1 MLFLWMFHNLVGK
14 AGIEPARSFEQ
25 EVLSLRCL
33 PFHHLPMVRV
43 QGFEPR
49 FTDSKSAVLP
59 LDDTR
64 VLPDLILYQYITTFI
79 AQRFLVEVSAHFQ
92 PIYHAR

>member
-1 MLFLWMFHNLVGK
+1 
-14 AGIEPARSFEQ
+14 
-25 EVLSLRCL
+25 
-33 PFHHLPMVRV
+33 
-43 QGFEPR
+43 
-49 FTDSKSAVLP
+49 